1 MKFSRRIK
9 LFLFGVIMGTLIVYI
24 SLIRGRDRDLLAW
37 LPEERVLQELR
48 DNELIYTQYG
58 NCSMECANISKEEVQ
73 QILINGEVIFN
84 KSEVKKSPCPVYT
97 LEGEANERQLRI
109 LFASCDKETK
119 VLNVIDLNNNP
130 TCDCK

>member
-37 LPEERVLQELR
+37 LPEERILQKLR
-48 DNELIYTQYG
+48 DNDLIYTQQA

-84 KSEVKKSPCPVYT
+84 KSQVKENPCPVYA
-97 LEGEANERQLRI
+97 LEGEANERPLSI
-109 LFASCDKETK
+109 LFASCEKETK
-119 VLNVIDLNNNP
+119 VLNVIDLNNKS